1 MRQKSSQS
9 VTKHRKNPLEDTK
22 KQGNKPLLGKLIVS
36 LEQSQR
42 MRSRRDCETKD
53 EEDV

>member
-1 MRQKSSQS
+1 MRKKFSQS

-22 KQGNKPLLGKLIVS
+22 KQGNEPLLGRLIVS

-42 MRSRRDCETKD
+42 MRSCRDSKTEDK
-53 EEDV
+53 EDV

>member
-1 MRQKSSQS
+1 MCQKFSQS
-9 VTKHRKNPLEDTK
+9 VTKHSKNPLEDTK
-22 KQGNKPLLGKLIVS
+22 KQGNEPLLGRLIVS

-53 EEDV
+53 KEDV